1 MPSPTEL
8 LPSPT
13 QTSNPEERIVI
24 IDFISQLAG
33 VIAARY
39 GEIGVPTE
47 VVRYD
52 AITPE
57 HIDRFSDPKRT
68 KGFWLAGSK
77 HDVNEPGAPQVPA
90 EIIEINEKIGTPI
103 MASCY
108 GGQTLAHVLG
118 GKVEN
123 ASRKEFGRTK
133 VKLLGGAFPLEGQDE
148 EDMLMSHFQVVTAVP
163 EGAEITAWSPAG
175 IAAWE
180 ILARKIFVQQ
190 GHVEAPLTTH
200 GRRFFLKYAEVCGIT
215 PSQEAS
221 DNYIEDV
228 LAQSD
233 AEILQ
238 KAEEGFIQ
246 VFLSGGVDSSVGA
259 ERVFRILKKAGLEDK
274 ARFSYIDTGT
284 MRDND
289 PASIAELIAHGLPI
303 QIFDESELFI
313 NTEIT
318 LTDEEAKREKL
329 TNPVLPSL
337 ENAGSAHLVRLI
349 SRYAF
354 LRVHQREAQKIRD
367 EFGADTKVF
376 LLMGT
381 NAADIAESEA
391 EIKAHHNQGIEES
404 TDGVILPLKF
414 LFKGQIRQ
422 AGEKAG
428 LSKKLYTRQPFPGPA
443 ESIRVVPSIPEFRI
457 STVPFKEAESALQDY
472 GSTSLRDFNY
482 TMTPDRTRAVRGDE
496 GSDGYSV
503 ILSPKNGI
511 IPWSEMADI
520 SRELGNEVTQIAR
533 VGIAPLGFDKGVPR
547 HHVGIRRTKE
557 MFALLRQIES
567 TKDDWLLGQGFED
580 ELSQHFM
587 ALTDSSLKAGK
598 PDTTAWLRLFQSGG
612 WGKANED
619 MMTGIVPF
627 PGVNGFKDFD
637 RDLKI
642 LAGMMMKAY
651 KIGGFVF
658 DVTEKPF
665 GTVERI

>member
-1 MPSPTEL
+1 MPSTTEL
-8 LPSPT
+8 LPPPT
-13 QTSNPEERIVI
+13 QTFNPEERIVI

-57 HIDRFSDPKRT
+57 HMERFSDPKRT

-77 HDVNEPGAPQVPA
+77 HNVNGPGAPQVPA
-90 EIIEINEKIGTPI
+90 EIIEINEKLGTPI

-108 GGQTLAHVLG
+108 GGQALAVALG
-118 GKVEN
+118 GTVEN
-123 ASRKEFGRTK
+123 GAKHELGRTK
-133 VKLLGGAFPLEGQDE
+133 VDILGGAFFLDDTKV
-148 EDMLMSHFQVVTAVP
+148 EDMLMSHKQVVTVVP
-163 EGAEITAWSPAG
+163 VEADITATSPVG
-175 IAAWE
+175 IAGWE
-180 ILARKIFVQQ
+180 IIRRKIFAQQ

-200 GRRFFLKYAEVCGIT
+200 GKRFFLQFAEICNIT
-215 PSQEAS
+215 PSQEAA
-221 DNYIEDV
+221 DNYIEDI
-228 LAQSD
+228 LSQSD

-238 KAEEGFIQ
+238 KAQDGFIQ

-259 ERVFRILKKAGLEDK
+259 ERTFRILKAAGLEHK

-289 PASIAELIAHGLPI
+289 LASIAELIAHGLPI

-329 TNPVLPSL
+329 VNPVLPSL
-337 ENAGSAHLVRLI
+337 ENAESAHQVRLI

-367 EFGADTKVF
+367 EFGADIKVF

-428 LSKKLYTRQPFPGPA
+428 LSESIYKRQPFPGPA
-443 ESIRVVPSIPEFRI
+443 ESIRVVPSIPEFRLG
-457 STVPFKEAESALQDY
+457 TRAFTEAEDALHEY
-472 GSTSLRDFNY
+472 GSNSLRDFNF

-520 SRELGNEVTQIAR
+520 SRELGNEVIQIGR
-533 VGIAPLGFDKGVPR
+533 VGIAPLGFDAGIPR
-547 HHVGIRRTKE
+547 RHVGIRRTKE
-557 MFALLRQIES
+557 MFALLRQIET
-567 TKDDWLLGQGFED
+567 TKDNWLLEQGFEE

-587 ALTDSSLKAGK
+587 ALTDSSLTAGK
-598 PDTTAWLRLFQSGG
+598 PETTAWLRLFQSGG
-612 WGKANED
+612 WGKSNED

-637 RDLKI
+637 RDLKV
-642 LAGMMMKAY
+642 LANMMMKAY

-658 DVTEKPF
+658 DITEKPF